1 MKEKGHQD
9 LSHVEKMMQV
19 SFHEF
24 NSSIHKFG
32 IDAISALVS
41 PAKQS
46 DFVYALRKYTTYP
59 DARPDYLCASVGK
72 KAV

>member
-9 LSHVEKMMQV
+9 LSQVENMMQV

-46 DFVYALRKYTTYP
+46 DFAYALRKYTTYP
-59 DARPDYLCASVGK
+59 LKNTKELRRSIANEL
-72 KAV
+72 